1 MSFLKHAGVW
11 LGCRLVVM
19 GGEIEGPLDYYGG
32 MEWFMLGYHD
42 LAHEMR
48 LICEENNICGARLTA
63 SKMRK
68 HFTECPKRP
77 RKPKL

>member
-1 MSFLKHAGVW
+1 MDRSREFLKHAAVW

-19 GGEIEGPLDYYGG
+19 GGEIDGPFDYYGG

-48 LICEENNICGARLTA
+48 LILGGIE
-63 SKMRK
+63 
-68 HFTECPKRP
+68 P
-77 RKPKL
+77 